1 MVTKTDFQ
9 DRMILLHLISF
20 QEVMLSF
27 KKVIFL
33 LYKNIPKTIQEL
45 KSENRCVIGEFY
57 VEMCEWV
64 MAKFTYS

>member
-9 DRMILLHLISF
+9 DRMTLLHLISF

-27 KKVIFL
+27 KKIIFF

-45 KSENRCVIGEFY
+45 KSENRRVIGEFY

-64 MAKFTYS
+64 MAKFI